1 MTLVARSVAWL
12 FGKWS
17 ALLSQRILL
26 AFRLNCWCIRKDKR
40 LLWYLIICN
49 FCTVL
54 IYRYLYRAEFPL
66 HGLLHLV
73 TLIILYPPLL
83 LICVV
88 VACDH
93 RSTSA
98 LVALLHGHRPYV
110 LHCIMLLVFF
120 QSTACVVMLTAN
132 HRSTS
137 GDNMCV
143 KTSCYIF
150 RVPLAWAN
158 RNLDNTLR
166 LFNLQLFREWE
177 CRHDIKTENYVLTV
191 IVVGTQIA
199 FYPMC
204 AGWLQIYPC
213 THLQIY
219 IKQSYIAV
227 SSFCCVVL
235 PCKVALHL
243 GRATPSWLGHINV

>member
-1 MTLVARSVAWL
+1 MALVARSVAWL
-12 FGKWS
+12 LGRWCS
-17 ALLSQRILL
+17 LLFQRILL
-26 AFRLNCWCIRKDKR
+26 SFRLDFRCIWKDKR
-40 LLWYLIICN
+40 SLWYFLICI
-49 FCTVL
+49 FCSVL
-54 IYRYLYRAEFPL
+54 MYRYLNRAESPL
-66 HGLLHLV
+66 HGLLHLAN
-73 TLIILYPPLL
+73 LRILYSLSL

-93 RSTSA
+93 LSTPA
-98 LVALLHGHRPYV
+98 LIVLLHGHGPYV
-110 LHCIMLLVFF
+110 LHCIMLLLFF
-120 QSTACVVMLTAN
+120 QSTACVVMHTAN

-199 FYPMC
+199 FYPLC
-204 AGWLQIYPC
+204 PG
-213 THLQIY
+213 
-219 IKQSYIAV
+219 
-227 SSFCCVVL
+227 
-235 PCKVALHL
+235 
-243 GRATPSWLGHINV
+243 